1 LEVSVGAVT
10 SYSEPWHTSSLA
22 QETSEV
28 GVPTD
33 DWYSELAH
41 ELNWVHTYLEEA
53 EARKV
58 PGEHDTHLPA
68 EVEE

>member
-1 LEVSVGAVT
+1 
-10 SYSEPWHTSSLA
+10 LA

-41 ELNWVHTYLEEA
+41 ELNWVHTSLEEA